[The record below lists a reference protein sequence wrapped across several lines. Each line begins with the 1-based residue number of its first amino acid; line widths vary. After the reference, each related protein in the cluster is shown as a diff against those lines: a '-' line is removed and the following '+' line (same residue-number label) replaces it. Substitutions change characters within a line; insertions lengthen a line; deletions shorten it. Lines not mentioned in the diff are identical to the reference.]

1 MHRHVVQRAGLEHAY
16 PLSAMPENEALEG
29 MAAGLAAAWTE
40 VRRHRGTEQAVTCR
54 SLAEAAVQP
63 HLCPTQVGN
72 ADGVVIMVVQPGER
86 NVFDQQWIQ
95 ARAGLPS
102 LFACAQPC

>member
-40 VRRHRGTEQAVTCR
+40 VRRRRSAVQAVMCHVLMQLFVVCNCTC
-54 SLAEAAVQP
+54 
-63 HLCPTQVGN
+63 
-72 ADGVVIMVVQPGER
+72 
-86 NVFDQQWIQ
+86 
-95 ARAGLPS
+95 ARRRWATRT
-102 LFACAQPC
+102 AW

>member
-40 VRRHRGTEQAVTCR
+40 VRLCRGASSFLT
-54 SLAEAAVQP
+54 SLALKQRHARCVRA
-63 HLCPTQVGN
+63 QVGN
-72 ADGVVIMVVQPGER
+72 ANGVVIMVVQPNER

-95 ARAGLPS
+95 ARAHPREHA
-102 LFACAQPC
+102 ACAWADR